1 MPGLPPLATLFVGCL
16 GRAIRALMARFA
28 IATMQGSREFRLPL
42 PQAVPSDETHDAI
55 NFSFMSLTKLGWNAG
70 RDEQFAPHLA
80 KGLVPA
86 RVAVEDKH
94 FYRVWTVDE
103 ELTAQVTGKFIHE
116 SRRDHSVLPKVG
128 DWVAIKLV
136 PNEEKAMIQAILPR
150 RTQIVRKTSGRD
162 TAAQILAT
170 NIETV
175 FLVTAADSTFNAAR
189 LERMLVMAHE
199 SGARPVV
206 ILNKI
211 DLCEDLDAKLA
222 EATRVAGD
230 VLVLAAC
237 ALTGR
242 GVKKLAALIKPGD
255 TVVFIGTSG
264 VGKSSLINR
273 LYGEDLQ
280 ATVEVRTQDAKGRH
294 TTSWREMI
302 FLPQGGVVI
311 DTPGMREFHLWDASQ
326 GAKDAFPEIEA
337 LAPGCHFRNCTHTK
351 EKNCAVLAA
360 LADKKLPRER
370 YDRFVK
376 LQREISYLRE
386 AAKRADWQDRRKSDR
401 VAHRVFNKQD

>member
-1 MPGLPPLATLFVGCL
+1 MG
-16 GRAIRALMARFA
+16 
-28 IATMQGSREFRLPL
+28 
-42 PQAVPSDETHDAI
+42 
-55 NFSFMSLTKLGWNAG
+55 LTKLGWNAG

-80 KGLVPA
+80 KGFIPA

-94 FYRVWTVDE
+94 FYRVWTEDA
-103 ELTAQVTGKFIHE
+103 ELSAQVTGKLIHE
-116 SRRDHSVLPKVG
+116 ARRDPAKLPKVG
-128 DWVAIKLV
+128 DWVAVKRV
-136 PNEEKAMIQAILPR
+136 PNEEKAAIQAILPR
-150 RTQIVRKTSGRD
+150 RTQIVRKVSGRD
-162 TAAQILAT
+162 AAAQILAT

-189 LERMLVMAHE
+189 LERMLVMVHE

-222 EATRVAGD
+222 EAARVAGEA
-230 VLVLAAC
+230 LVLAVC

-264 VGKSSLINR
+264 VGKSSLINQ
-273 LYGEDLQ
+273 LYGEDLMP
-280 ATVEVRTQDAKGRH
+280 TVEVRTQDAKGRH

-311 DTPGMREFHLWDASQ
+311 DTPGMREFHIWDASQ
-326 GAKDAFPEIEA
+326 GARETFPEIEA
-337 LAPGCHFRNCTHTK
+337 LASGCHFRDCTHTQ
-351 EKNCAVLAA
+351 EKNCAVLAE
-360 LADKKLPRER
+360 LAAGKIPRER
-370 YDRFVK
+370 YDSFVK

-386 AAKRADWQDRRKSDR
+386 AEKRAGWQDRRKSDR

>member
-1 MPGLPPLATLFVGCL
+1 MG
-16 GRAIRALMARFA
+16 
-28 IATMQGSREFRLPL
+28 
-42 PQAVPSDETHDAI
+42 D
-55 NFSFMSLTKLGWNAG
+55 LTKLGWNTE

-80 KGLVPA
+80 KGLIPA

-94 FYRVWTVDE
+94 FYRIWTSDA

-116 SRRDHSVLPKVG
+116 SRTDHSKLPKVG
-128 DWVAIKLV
+128 DWVAVKLL
-136 PNEEKAMIQAILPR
+136 PNEEKAAIQAILPR
-150 RTQIVRKTSGRD
+150 RTSITRKMTGRD

-170 NIETV
+170 NVEIV

-211 DLCEDLDAKLA
+211 DLCDDLDAKLA
-222 EATRVAGD
+222 EATRVAGGAQ
-230 VLVLAAC
+230 VLAVC
-237 ALTGR
+237 ALTGK
-242 GVKKLAALIKPGD
+242 GVKKLAALIKDGD

-273 LYGEDLQ
+273 LYGEDLMP
-280 ATVEVRTQDAKGRH
+280 TVEVRESDAKGRH

-302 FLPQGGVVI
+302 FLPKGGVVI
-311 DTPGMREFHLWDASQ
+311 DTPGMREFHIWDATQ
-326 GAKDAFPEIEA
+326 GAKETFPEIEA
-337 LAPGCHFRNCTHTK
+337 LALRCHFSNCAHTK

-360 LADKKLPRER
+360 VADGTLLRAR
-370 YDRFVK
+370 YDSFVK
-376 LQREISYLRE
+376 LQSEISYLRE
-386 AAKRADWQDRRKSDR
+386 AEKRAGWHDRRKSDR
-401 VAHRVFNKQD
+401 VAHRVFN